1 MASATPA
8 DNYELLAAAIACD
21 DPVIYMEHKELWSLQ
36 GEAPSQ
42 RTASLGKARVARTGT
57 DLTLV
62 TWSKAVHT
70 AVEVAG
76 LAAQQG
82 ISVEVIDLRTIWPWD
97 RDLVLGS
104 AARTGRMLVA
114 HEAVQAAGFGA
125 EIAATVA
132 EELGIP
138 VRRVGAPRIPVGY
151 ARTLEDVAR
160 ISAGK
165 LLHELRRFV
174 ERDPRRQP
182 AA

>member
-1 MASATPA
+1 
-8 DNYELLAAAIACD
+8 
-21 DPVIYMEHKELWSLQ
+21 
-36 GEAPSQ
+36 
-42 RTASLGKARVARTGT
+42 
-57 DLTLV
+57 
-62 TWSKAVHT
+62 
-70 AVEVAG
+70 VEVAG